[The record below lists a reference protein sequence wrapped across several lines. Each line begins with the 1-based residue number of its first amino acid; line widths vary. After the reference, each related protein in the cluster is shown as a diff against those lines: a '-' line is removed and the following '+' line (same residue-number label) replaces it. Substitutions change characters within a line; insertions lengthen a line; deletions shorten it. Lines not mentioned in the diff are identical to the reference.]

1 MNHINHIGFIA
12 ACLTS
17 MAFVPQVIKVIRD
30 KQTDGISLPM
40 YLIFVSGVI
49 FWIIYGL
56 LIKDMAIIMA
66 NVITFSLAFPVLIM
80 VIKNRN
86 QGVEK
91 HYAEHKLITETDK

>member
-1 MNHINHIGFIA
+1 MNYISHIGFIA
-12 ACLTS
+12 ALLTS

-40 YLIFVSGVI
+40 YLIFVSGVVC
-49 FWIIYGL
+49 WIIYGL
-56 LIKDMAIIMA
+56 LIKDMAILTA

-86 QGVEK
+86 KGVVK
-91 HYAEHKLITETDK
+91 